1 MPQGVQNAY
10 LESRITT
17 ADPIDLERLLYQA
30 ATGAVRDAR
39 RQLAAGDIAGR
50 SRSISKAYA
59 IVAELGG
66 SLDRERCG
74 VLAERLALLYDYIE
88 RRLLEANFA
97 QADAPLAEVLALL
110 ATLAEAW
117 DGVAAQTRPPDPPA
131 PPSPISWAQTPDPDA
146 ATAGRAWSF

>member
-1 MPQGVQNAY
+1 MPQGVHNAY

-17 ADPIDLERLLYQA
+17 AEPIELVRLLYQA
-30 ATGAVRDAR
+30 ATGAVREAR

-50 SRSISKAYA
+50 SRSISKTYA

-66 SLDRERCG
+66 SLDRQSG
-74 VLAERLALLYDYIE
+74 GALAERLALLYDYIQ

-117 DGVAAQTRPPDPPA
+117 DGVAAQTRPAPPA
-131 PPSPISWAQTPDPDA
+131 TPSPMPWAQAPDPDA
-146 ATAGRAWSF
+146 TTAGRAWSF